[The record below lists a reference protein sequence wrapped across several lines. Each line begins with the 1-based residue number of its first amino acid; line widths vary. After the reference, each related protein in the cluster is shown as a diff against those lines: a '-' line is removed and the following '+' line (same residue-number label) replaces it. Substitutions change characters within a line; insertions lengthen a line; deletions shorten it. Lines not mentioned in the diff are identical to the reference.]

1 MHQDTDK
8 LIQVFPCEY
17 YDKDKDSF
25 LRGKLYLMEH
35 SYQYCPL
42 LSYTSPVTLKFNSQ
56 IQKIKYSQIQQI
68 DSDEN
73 TDTITITTNKNV

>member
-1 MHQDTDK
+1 MHQDIDK

-17 YDKDKDSF
+17 YDKDKDLF

-42 LSYTSPVTLKFNSQ
+42 FSYTSPVTLKFNS
-56 IQKIKYSQIQQI
+56 
-68 DSDEN
+68 
-73 TDTITITTNKNV
+73 